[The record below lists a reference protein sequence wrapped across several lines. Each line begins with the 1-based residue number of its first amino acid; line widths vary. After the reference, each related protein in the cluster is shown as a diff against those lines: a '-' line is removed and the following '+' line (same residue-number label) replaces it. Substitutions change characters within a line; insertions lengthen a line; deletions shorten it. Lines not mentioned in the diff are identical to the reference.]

1 MLVPITSTT
10 NGTSRH
16 RRVASPRWL
25 ASGEVVRNTAP
36 SSEKNG
42 ATKRQ
47 KTTAGMV
54 TEISISPYPRYSNSG
69 WHVNRRGGDDEH
81 HEAQEGDQETS
92 EHPRN
97 QLSTR
102 PEIFRYTRSG
112 R

>member
-47 KTTAGMV
+47 KTAAGMV

-69 WHVNRRGGDDEH
+69 SSIAAGGDDEH
-81 HEAQEGDQETS
+81 
-92 EHPRN
+92 R
-97 QLSTR
+97 
-102 PEIFRYTRSG
+102 
-112 R
+112 